1 MSETIQD
8 DFARYT
14 FTVYPPPVPGL
25 PWLSVCIGPDGY
37 VLDSEAFATQA
48 EAMTVT
54 QKAQE
59 VLLASIVRKCRRPAD
74 ALMH

>member
-1 MSETIQD
+1 MIENVED

-14 FTVYPPPVPGL
+14 FTVYPPPTPGL

-37 VLDSEAFATQA
+37 VLDSEAFHTGE
-48 EAMTVT
+48 EADTVT

-59 VLLASIVRKCRRPAD
+59 VLLDSIMQKHRPPAD
-74 ALMH
+74 AVMH